1 MAMPGHGNAR
11 TWQRASSG
19 WDEALMVQL
28 FLEIATALRSQDQF
42 VALGGSRGIGDR
54 AIQFPTR
61 ASDFLVAA
69 DDLDEA

>member
-1 MAMPGHGNAR
+1 
-11 TWQRASSG
+11 
-19 WDEALMVQL
+19 MVQL

-69 DDLDEA
+69 DNLDEAWHRDHPFGTRVLFSLQV

>member
-1 MAMPGHGNAR
+1 ML
-11 TWQRASSG
+11 Q
-19 WDEALMVQL
+19 V

>member
-1 MAMPGHGNAR
+1 MAKGLIRM
-11 TWQRASSG
+11 
-19 WDEALMVQL
+19 DEALMVQV